1 MTTWPTVDDRYV
13 THRTPGEELVDAL
26 DFLLGCSLATFG
38 ATGRHPQCA
47 TPSHLERGL
56 TRLAFVDTRRVELLA
71 ALPLTSHAYGRRC
84 GNAAPDHAVATD
96 VTSPESIDATRERR
110 RNDHSRYWSLERR
123 ERVWHGLSVHWAW
136 LAGGFVLAFAV
147 PYVSRT
153 WSRLTVI
160 SSRDLRTLGHRPLL
174 AVVAIDR
181 LRPLGGSETT
191 LACCALLGLAAAGA
205 LAAVVVRTEDATA
218 RPDGL
223 DLVGA
228 LAWRGV
234 VYGIADGLLLSV
246 FPILVV
252 FAAFAGTRLNR
263 RFAGKVVIGIV
274 ALAASPGMTFAYH
287 SGYSDFRSDKMSK
300 PLRGDVIWSAP
311 TLLTLNPIGAP
322 IAHVGLHTSAVLHS
336 YETDTFLPP
345 HR

>member
-1 MTTWPTVDDRYV
+1 M
-13 THRTPGEELVDAL
+13 
-26 DFLLGCSLATFG
+26 AT
-38 ATGRHPQCA
+38 
-47 TPSHLERGL
+47 
-56 TRLAFVDTRRVELLA
+56 
-71 ALPLTSHAYGRRC
+71 
-84 GNAAPDHAVATD
+84 HAVGHHAPAE
-96 VTSPESIDATRERR
+96 V
-110 RNDHSRYWSLERR
+110 
-123 ERVWHGLSVHWAW
+123 RVWHRLSVHWAW
-136 LAGGFVLAFAV
+136 LAGGFAVAFAV
-147 PYVSRT
+147 PYVLADVLEINRDLFYGLYALVVFGLFAL
-153 WSRLTVI
+153 WSRSTGY
-160 SSRDLRTLGHRPLL
+160 DL
-174 AVVAIDR
+174 VAASKRHWIAA
-181 LRPLGGSETT
+181 T
-191 LACCALLGLAAAGA
+191 LLGLAAAA
-205 LAAVVVRTEDATA
+205 VLAAMVVRTEDATS

-223 DLVGA
+223 ELVGA

-234 VYGIADGLLLSV
+234 LYGVTDGLLLSV

-274 ALAASPGMTFAYH
+274 ALAASLAMTAVYH
-287 SGYSDFRSDKMSK
+287 SGYSDFRSEKMTK

>member
-1 MTTWPTVDDRYV
+1 MTTHAV
-13 THRTPGEELVDAL
+13 
-26 DFLLGCSLATFG
+26 
-38 ATGRHPQCA
+38 GRH
-47 TPSHLERGL
+47 
-56 TRLAFVDTRRVELLA
+56 
-71 ALPLTSHAYGRRC
+71 
-84 GNAAPDHAVATD
+84 APAEV
-96 VTSPESIDATRERR
+96 
-110 RNDHSRYWSLERR
+110 
-123 ERVWHGLSVHWAW
+123 RVWHGLSVHWAW

-147 PYVSRT
+147 PYLLADVLEINRDLFYGLYALAVIGLFAL
-153 WSRLTVI
+153 WSRSTGY
-160 SSRDLRTLGHRPLL
+160 DLVAASKRHWVA
-174 AVVAIDR
+174 AV
-181 LRPLGGSETT
+181 
-191 LACCALLGLAAAGA
+191 LLGLSSAAILVAM
-205 LAAVVVRTEDATA
+205 VVRTEDATS
-218 RPDGL
+218 RPGGI

-234 VYGIADGLLLSV
+234 LYGVTDGLLLSV

-263 RFAGKVVIGIV
+263 RSFGKVVIGIA
-274 ALAASPGMTFAYH
+274 ALAASLAMTAVYH
-287 SGYSDFRSDKMSK
+287 SGYSDFRSDKMTK

>member
-1 MTTWPTVDDRYV
+1 MTT
-13 THRTPGEELVDAL
+13 HAI
-26 DFLLGCSLATFG
+26 
-38 ATGRHPQCA
+38 GR
-47 TPSHLERGL
+47 SS
-56 TRLAFVDTRRVELLA
+56 VE
-71 ALPLTSHAYGRRC
+71 T
-84 GNAAPDHAVATD
+84 
-96 VTSPESIDATRERR
+96 
-110 RNDHSRYWSLERR
+110 
-123 ERVWHGLSVHWAW
+123 RVWHGLSVHWAW

-147 PYVSRT
+147 PYVFADVVEINRDLFYGIYALSVIALFWL
-153 WSRLTVI
+153 WSRSTGY
-160 SSRDLRTLGHRPLL
+160 DLLEAVRRRWL
-174 AVVAIDR
+174 AA
-181 LRPLGGSETT
+181 L
-191 LACCALLGLAAAGA
+191 LLGLAAAGV

-218 RPDGL
+218 RPAGL

-252 FAAFAGTRLNR
+252 FAAFAGTRLDR

-274 ALAASPGMTFAYH
+274 ALAASLAMTFAYH